1 VTPLEDA
8 QAFVLESCP
17 PLASVDLSRL
27 QVSGMVL
34 AAPVHSSE
42 DVPPFD
48 NSAVDGYAVRA
59 ADVTSV
65 PVVLDVVGEIAA
77 GAAPE
82 GEVGSGQTIRIM
94 TGAPMPPGA
103 DAVVMVEDS
112 ERIGDDR
119 VRLSR
124 SVEPT
129 TAVRWAGDDIH
140 AGDEVFPAGTLITPA
155 VEAVLASVNAQVV
168 SVFRRP
174 RVAVLSTGDELVDD
188 GSPLQLG
195 QIRESNKTMLAAML
209 EETGC
214 DVVDLGVIRD
224 DEAELE
230 QVFRSA
236 ASECDAIVSS
246 GGVSMGD
253 YDVVKAVL
261 GRIADM
267 TWMQIAIKP
276 AKPFAFGRIGD
287 VPIFGLPGNP
297 VSSMV
302 SFELLA
308 RPALRRMM
316 GQERL
321 SRPSVVAIC
330 EAGLARK
337 SDGKVHFV
345 RVNGRFADDG
355 RYHVRPVSVQGSH
368 QLAASAGADAMAVV
382 PDGDGLPAGA
392 EVAVLFLRGDD

>member
-1 VTPLEDA
+1 
-8 QAFVLESCP
+8 
-17 PLASVDLSRL
+17 
-27 QVSGMVL
+27 MVL
-34 AAPVHSSE
+34 AAPVRSSE

-59 ADVTSV
+59 ADVASV
-65 PVVLDVVGEIAA
+65 PVDLEVVGEIAA

-82 GEVGSGQTIRIM
+82 GEVGPGQTIRIM

-129 TAVRWAGDDIH
+129 VAVRWAGDDIR

-155 VEAVLASVNAQVV
+155 VEAVLASVNAQLV

-174 RVAVLSTGDELVDD
+174 RVAVLSTGDELIDD

-230 QVFRSA
+230 RVFKAA
-236 ASECDAIVSS
+236 ASDCDAIVSS

-261 GRIADM
+261 GEIADM

-276 AKPFAFGRIGD
+276 AKPFAFGRIGG

-316 GQERL
+316 GHERL

-330 EAGLARK
+330 DASLTRK

-345 RVNGRFADDG
+345 RVNGRFAEDG
-355 RYHVRPVSVQGSH
+355 RYHVRPVSAQGSH

-382 PDGDGLPAGA
+382 PDGDGLPVGA
-392 EVAVLFLRGDD
+392 DVAVLFLRGDD